1 MASMKI
7 RLLTLWMLLLAWMP
21 SLWAG
26 GDKDLAQ
33 VTFHLETEA
42 SDNPKVIFPY
52 ELLGKQRFFRKVP
65 EITSKD
71 FEAFHPF
78 PSEDQA
84 SYGILIKLKG
94 GAGKRLTAVTTAN
107 QGKYMVC
114 QAFGRL
120 TDGLLIDQPVNDG
133 MLVIWKGLV
142 LEEIR
147 ELDKVI
153 PRIGE
158 KKE

>member
-1 MASMKI
+1 
-7 RLLTLWMLLLAWMP
+7 
-21 SLWAG
+21 
-26 GDKDLAQ
+26 
-33 VTFHLETEA
+33 
-42 SDNPKVIFPY
+42 
-52 ELLGKQRFFRKVP
+52 
-65 EITSKD
+65 
-71 FEAFHPF
+71 
-78 PSEDQA
+78 
-84 SYGILIKLKG
+84 
-94 GAGKRLTAVTTAN
+94 
-107 QGKYMVC
+107 MVC